1 MKFIDII
8 LEDDTKREENKAKM
22 IFTTFKKGKETVYVD
37 RIMTYRDNYIGDYT
51 FNYDL
56 GDIYT
61 IIALPKKEG
70 FNYVKPKVYIP
81 TITIHCEEEP
91 KLDDNQAIKL
101 RILNIIISKFKAFG
115 VKLELHPFGFRK
127 SNSGKWI
134 PINPYRN

>member
-22 IFTTFKKGKETVYVD
+22 IFKAFKKGKETVYVD
-37 RIMTYRDNYIGDYT
+37 RVMTYRDNFIGDYT
-51 FNYDL
+51 FDYDL

-70 FNYVKPKVYIP
+70 YAYLKPMIYIP
-81 TITIHCEEEP
+81 TIRIHCEEEP

-101 RILNIIISKFKAFG
+101 RLLNMVISKFKAFG
-115 VKLELHPFGFRK
+115 VELKLHPLGFRK
-127 SNSGKWI
+127 LNSGKWVLM
-134 PINPYRN
+134 NPYN

>member
-22 IFTTFKKGKETVYVD
+22 IFTAFKKGKETVYVD
-37 RIMTYRDNYIGDYT
+37 RIMTHRDNYIGDYT

-56 GDIYT
+56 GDIYK

-81 TITIHCEEEP
+81 TIRIHCEEEP

-101 RILNIIISKFKAFG
+101 RIINIIISKFKAFG
-115 VKLELHPFGFRK
+115 VKLELHPSGFRK